1 MSAPFDHPEL
11 TISNGHTIKAGTTS
25 TLINRGDGA
34 AKDNTLTIPATGAN
48 GGTPL
53 RRFLG
58 NIETRLF

>member
-1 MSAPFDHPEL
+1 
-11 TISNGHTIKAGTTS
+11 
-25 TLINRGDGA
+25 
-34 AKDNTLTIPATGAN
+34 LTIPATGAN